1 MVCFYRCA
9 NITVQK
15 ISGYAKGYDYNP
27 DTRFELGHA
36 TTHTWNAVHVDGE
49 WRFVDCTWGAGNC
62 DEMKKFHF
70 DYHDRSMG
78 PNKGVKFVHKNV
90 HVYNNII
97 VAQVRD
103 LVRGPFVYILSICEF
118 FFKSSFIFSKIGY
131 VY

>member
-1 MVCFYRCA
+1 
-9 NITVQK
+9 
-15 ISGYAKGYDYNP
+15 
-27 DTRFELGHA
+27 
-36 TTHTWNAVHVDGE
+36 
-49 WRFVDCTWGAGNC
+49 
-62 DEMKKFHF
+62 
-70 DYHDRSMG
+70 MG

-118 FFKSSFIFSKIGY
+118 FFKSSFIFSKIGD